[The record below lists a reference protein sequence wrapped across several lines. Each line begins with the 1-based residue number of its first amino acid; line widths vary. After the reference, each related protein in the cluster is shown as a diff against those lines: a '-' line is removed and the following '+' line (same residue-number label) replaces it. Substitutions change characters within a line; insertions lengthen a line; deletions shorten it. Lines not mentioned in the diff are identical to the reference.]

1 MAAIKQT
8 VAPTAEPLDIEEAKL
23 HLRVTSDKENNLI
36 AMLIKAARGA
46 AESYTY
52 RQLVTA
58 TFEWKLDRFP
68 WNSEVLRPPSP
79 PLITVG
85 SITYVDQAGALQ
97 TFASSDY
104 AVDTHSAPGRIS
116 LAHNVSWPDTRDIE
130 NSVTVTYNA
139 GYGAASAVPEQIT
152 QGMLIALGNWFEN
165 RESTISGTIISKV
178 PLSVESLWNPFC
190 VPVVV

>member
-58 TFEWKLDRFP
+58 TFEWKLDTFP
-68 WNSEVLRPPSP
+68 SDSEVLRPPSP
-79 PLITVG
+79 PLISVG
-85 SITYVDQAGALQ
+85 SITYLDTAGASQ
-97 TFASSDY
+97 TFSSASYSD
-104 AVDTHSAPGRIS
+104 DTHSEPGRIY
-116 LAHNVSWPDTRDIE
+116 LADNVSWPDTQSIQ
-130 NSVTVTYNA
+130 NAVTVTYNA
-139 GYGAASAVPEQIT
+139 GYGAASAVPEQIK
-152 QGMLIALGNWFEN
+152 QGMLIALGNWYEN
-165 RESTISGTIISKV
+165 RESTISGTIIAKV
-178 PLSVESLWNPFC
+178 PLSVESLWDPFC
-190 VPVVV
+190 VAVVV